1 MADTTDGKTD
11 RTLAKGVAPP
21 PRWKRVVQWTLG
33 GLVALMVLW
42 SFSAA
47 PVFTIDQGDLG
58 VVLRFGRVAHVAQP
72 GLNFKLPVVDRV
84 VRMSVRNQKRTYQ
97 DLQSYSR
104 DVQNASIRI
113 SVNYRVRPD
122 AVAAVYA
129 DYSTDYADRIIDPIV
144 PERLK
149 EVFGQYQ
156 AAQVVADRVRLN
168 QLVETAIKTSMP
180 EGIVVESVQ
189 VENIDF
195 SDAYEKAIEAAAQ
208 AEAEVRKSRY
218 ELDREKVEAEK
229 RVVQAQAQAQ
239 QIRER
244 AQADADA
251 IRLRGEA
258 EARAIAAK
266 AKAFLDNPTYSTLVA
281 VEKWNGVLPHTMLP
295 GSALPFIQ
303 VPQNPPPAASQ
314 TAAGK

>member
-1 MADTTDGKTD
+1 MADATGDKSDKGTGK
-11 RTLAKGVAPP
+11 APAGTAG
-21 PRWKRVVQWTLG
+21 WKRALQWTFG
-33 GLVALMVLW
+33 GLAVFMLLW

-47 PVFTIDQGDLG
+47 PFFTIDQGDLG
-58 VVLRFGRVAHVAQP
+58 VVLRFGKVAHVAEP

-97 DLQSYSR
+97 NLQSYSR
-104 DVQNASIRI
+104 DVQNASIRV

-122 AVAAVYA
+122 AVAEVYA
-129 DYSTDYADRIIDPIV
+129 KYSTDYADRIIDPIV

-168 QLVETAIKTSMP
+168 QLIEDAIKKSVP
-180 EGIVVESVQ
+180 DGILVESVQ

-195 SDAYEKAIEAAAQ
+195 SEAYEKAIEAAAQ

-251 IRLRGEA
+251 IRLRGDA

-266 AKAFLDNPTYSTLVA
+266 AKAFLDNPAYSTLVA
-281 VEKWNGVLPHTMLP
+281 VEKWNGTLPQTMLP
-295 GSALPFIQ
+295 GAALPFIQ
-303 VPQNPPPAASQ
+303 VPQAPPPAA
-314 TAAGK
+314 APGK